1 MFRVRPGEQLIPTDE
16 LKDEHKV
23 KHRNGSIGRKTTA
36 IRSME
41 RRELLFEDRTPCHAD
56 HVGDGLE
63 RHTTAAVG
71 ILQGVRNANEE
82 RYLF

>member
-1 MFRVRPGEQLIPTDE
+1 MIFRVRPGEQLIPTDE
-16 LKDEHKV
+16 LKDDQKF
-23 KHRNGSIGRKTTA
+23 KHRNGSIGRKTTS

-71 ILQGVRNANEE
+71 ILQAVRGSEEE
-82 RYLF
+82 R